1 MSKKNSAPVST
12 QPAAGEVAVLETQ
25 AVATSQPAA
34 VATTDTGVSTEGVTV
49 TPVVAPKAPAK
60 AEISRGI
67 MTSLFAANEA
77 LPEADR
83 KSGAD
88 VYEATIAA
96 MMLANGYD
104 RQLARGTYKANY
116 LKAKVPAPVVT
127 PKAPKAPVAA
137 AATTTEVAV
146 AASTEVKADE
156 AAPAADKVEDSAQA

>member
-25 AVATSQPAA
+25 TAA

-127 PKAPKAPVAA
+127 PKAPKAPVVA
-137 AATTTEVAV
+137 AATTTEV

-156 AAPAADKVEDSAQA
+156 AAPAGDKVEDAAQA